1 MNNNNEKENKKKGK
15 TKLNS
20 DEEKNKNKIKE
31 KSSNYK
37 CILHSPLKTND
48 CINSIDIFNNYIAYG
63 TIMGEVILCRLEEEI
78 ITINNA
84 NTNINN
90 KCLNE
95 YNQTDVQVS
104 INKDIIE
111 KEGNIK
117 EIILNINNNKD
128 DKLNKDNLLKENK
141 ENKTRNEKK
150 PECIK
155 VFMGGRERQSTDIYP
170 KINQE
175 NNNIVFPRIQILF
188 QEAVENICCLSLFDD
203 ILDFSIGDKELIHC
217 EKISL
222 YNGNNLDT
230 AYNYKQNYIYDS
242 EHTHSDFCE
251 NCSCLMSRNN
261 FLIVYSFY
269 FDFNWPLKFN
279 KIKYD
284 NRNLRTFDLVSGY
297 IEMSNYNVPFDF
309 DDDKFLYVEYFDDSV
324 RSINIYKTLSNNK
337 IFSILI
343 NKQFGHI
350 SHMKLLPDDCIFLC
364 RNLCVCEIYK
374 YKNNNNSYNQ
384 DNYINVKFNEK
395 TNNDFILLNMWVH
408 KENTEIIS
416 SNVYIS
422 GNNISYDYNNNK
434 IKVNYMK
441 KEIYKNSH
449 NKKEKQIYL
458 NYKKDIHNLIND
470 NANNSSIDSSSSK
483 NKILDKFNKHNE
495 DYLNIVNNPKNN
507 NKFENNEEKTKKKI
521 IKTNCLLV
529 NYNYSDNNLIS
540 SKEDY
545 YIITLDI
552 EGNFNIYSNNDNCKE
567 KKITLFNL
575 YKIDNIELKYKKL
588 KFFSIGFPYF
598 ITMNEYYYVI
608 TTDYGVFAIS
618 KSNDI

>member
-1 MNNNNEKENKKKGK
+1 MNNNNEKENNKKGK
-15 TKLNS
+15 IKLNS
-20 DEEKNKNKIKE
+20 DEKKNKNNIRE

-37 CILHSPLKTND
+37 CILHCPLKPND
-48 CINSIDIFNNYIAYG
+48 CINSIDIFNNFIAYG
-63 TIMGEVILCRLEEEI
+63 TIMGEVILCRLDEEI

-84 NTNINN
+84 NTNNNN

-95 YNQTDVQVS
+95 LNQTDVQVS

-111 KEGNIK
+111 KDENIK
-117 EIILNINNNKD
+117 EIILNINNNEN
-128 DKLNKDNLLKENK
+128 DKLNKENLIKENK
-141 ENKTRNEKK
+141 ENKTRNEKQL
-150 PECIK
+150 ECIK
-155 VFMGGRERQSTDIYP
+155 VFINKREHQSTELYP
-170 KINQE
+170 KMNQE
-175 NNNIVFPRIQILF
+175 NNNIVFPRTKILF
-188 QEAVENICCLSLFDD
+188 QEAAENISCLSLFND
-203 ILDFSIGDKELIHC
+203 ILDFSIGDKVLIHC

-222 YNGNNLDT
+222 YNGNNLNT
-230 AYNYKQNYIYDS
+230 AYNYKQSYIYDS
-242 EHTHSDFCE
+242 EQTHSEFCE

-269 FDFNWPLKFN
+269 SDFNWPLRFN

-324 RSINIYKTLSNNK
+324 RSINIFKTLSNKK

-350 SHMKLLPDDCIFLC
+350 SHMKLLPEDCIFLC
-364 RNLCVCEIYK
+364 RNLCFCEIYK
-374 YKNNNNSYNQ
+374 YKNNNNSYNK
-384 DNYINVKFNEK
+384 DNYIYAKINEK
-395 TNNDFILLNMWVH
+395 TNNDFILLNIWVH
-408 KENTEIIS
+408 NENIEIIS

-422 GNNISYDYNNNK
+422 ENNISYDYNNNK
-434 IKVNYMK
+434 IKVNCMK
-441 KEIYKNSH
+441 NEIYKNSH
-449 NKKEKQIYL
+449 NKKEKQVYL

-495 DYLNIVNNPKNN
+495 DFLNI
-507 NKFENNEEKTKKKI
+507 ENNTKNINKIENKEEKIKKKI
-521 IKTNCLLV
+521 IKTNSLLV

-540 SKEDY
+540 NKEDY
-545 YIITLDI
+545 YIITLDV
-552 EGNFNIYSNNDNCKE
+552 EGNFNIYSNNENGKII
-567 KKITLFNL
+567 KITLFNL
-575 YKIDNIELKYKKL
+575 YKIDNIELNYKKL
-588 KFFSIGFPYF
+588 AFFSKGFPYY
-598 ITMNEYYYVI
+598 ITMNEYYYAI
-608 TTDYGVFAIS
+608 TTDSGLFVIN